1 MIIDERLGAVI
12 AMAIGIAG
20 TTTIHLSKGMMRLG
34 ITGMQLGDADPSAR
48 RRASVAYTIGVAMN
62 FTNPLW
68 VILANRFAPTVF
80 YTSMYGVGLVALVIF
95 ARLVLGEE
103 IHLKQLVGIAVVLVG
118 TLLVGAGN
126 LLGDRVSL
134 FTADRTLLITIAVVW
149 IVVSPVGSIALKGR
163 SLPVQE
169 IFFGFFAGG
178 LAALEAVVKGVSQAG
193 AAQNTLL
200 PTDAGGWWLFGAS
213 FLGAAGAFGMIQ
225 WSYIRSCRA
234 SVMGAVYN
242 VAYVALPLLLTAALV
257 DGSRIGPW
265 SVIGLGVLTV
275 GIVALGTGSA
285 SPEVELNA

>member
-1 MIIDERLGAVI
+1 MIDERLGAVI
-12 AMAIGIAG
+12 AMAIGVIG

-34 ITGMQLGDADPSAR
+34 IARMQRREADRTAR
-48 RRASVAYTIGVAMN
+48 RRASVAYAVGVAMN

-103 IHLKQLVGIAVVLVG
+103 IHLKQFAGIAVVLVG

-126 LLGDRVSL
+126 LIGTRVSL

-149 IVVSPVGSIALKGR
+149 TVASPVGAVALKRR

-169 IFFGFFAGG
+169 VFVGFFAGG

-193 AAQNTLL
+193 EVQNTLL
-200 PTDAGGWWLFGAS
+200 PTGPGGWWLFGAS

-225 WSYIRSCRA
+225 WSYLRSCRA

-242 VAYVALPLLLTAALV
+242 VAYVALPLVLTAALV
-257 DGSRIGPW
+257 DGSRLGPW
-265 SVIGLGVLTV
+265 SIGGLSVLTA
-275 GIVALGTGSA
+275 GIVVLGTGGT
-285 SPEVELNA
+285 SPRGELKT